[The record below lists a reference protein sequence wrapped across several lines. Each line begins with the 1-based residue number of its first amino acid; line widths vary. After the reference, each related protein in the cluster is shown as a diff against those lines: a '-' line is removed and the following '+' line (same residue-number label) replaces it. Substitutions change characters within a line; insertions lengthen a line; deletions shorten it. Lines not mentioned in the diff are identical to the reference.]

1 MQKEMCMSSNV
12 PPVTIF
18 TPVESVVLNAWF
30 ARTDTQPV
38 RDRAEPPPGSDVD
51 RALVEL
57 GYVETPGDLYTRSD
71 AAVGGILLEAM
82 EHRLPQWMGRN
93 RDGEVAMARKYSD
106 PAKHAE
112 RTVKLTAQSL
122 LTINW
127 GGGPGNSWP
136 ESYKLVWVPVFE
148 RFVVTSSSDSPEG
161 FGYCDFALGA
171 FTLDTSPLDGARNLI
186 AQNWAT
192 QRSWEQERWESVF
205 THGLVSMELAH
216 QWADVIW
223 PKLVDEDDVNDS

>member
-1 MQKEMCMSSNV
+1 MKASC
-12 PPVTIF
+12 
-18 TPVESVVLNAWF
+18 
-30 ARTDTQPV
+30 
-38 RDRAEPPPGSDVD
+38 SDLD

-82 EHRLPQWMGRN
+82 EHRLPQWIGRN
-93 RDGEVAMARKYSD
+93 KDGEVVMARKYSD

-112 RTVKLTAQSL
+112 RTVKLTAQPL

-161 FGYCDFALGA
+161 FGYCDFALGV
-171 FTLDTSPLDGARNLI
+171 FTLDTSPMDGARDLI
-186 AQNWAT
+186 TQNWDAR
-192 QRSWEQERWESVF
+192 RSWDQERWESVF
-205 THGLVSMELAH
+205 TTGLVSDELAK
-216 QWADVIW
+216 QWADIAW
-223 PKLVDEDDVNDS
+223 PTFVDEDDDDDA